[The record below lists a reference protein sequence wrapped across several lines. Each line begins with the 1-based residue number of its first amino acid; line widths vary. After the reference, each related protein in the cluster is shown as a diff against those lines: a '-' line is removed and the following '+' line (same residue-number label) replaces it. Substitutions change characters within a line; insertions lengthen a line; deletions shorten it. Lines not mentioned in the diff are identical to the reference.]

1 MPISGPLG
9 APSTAGGG
17 RLIGTRLNGGEVEHG
32 SSSTITLMHDTSS
45 LCSQDNIR
53 PPASRIPR
61 VLPPPP
67 VRPPPGMPGMARVRS
82 AGVTARGN
90 PRGASSNH
98 VRPSIQAATSK
109 SLGAPVL
116 STAMPLGLSS
126 NPPSTTG
133 LGELDVRQL
142 LMGVGSSQVLDWPTE
157 GDALE
162 LELEGLI
169 NFDA

>member
-1 MPISGPLG
+1 I
-9 APSTAGGG
+9 
-17 RLIGTRLNGGEVEHG
+17 EHG

-53 PPASRIPR
+53 PPATRIPR

-82 AGVTARGN
+82 AGTTARSN
-90 PRGASSNH
+90 LRGASSSQ
-98 VRPSIQAATSK
+98 VLPLIQAATSK

-116 STAMPLGLSS
+116 PTAMSLTMSS

-142 LMGVGSSQVLDWPTE
+142 LIGVGSSQVLDWPAE